1 MVWALCPFCV
11 QIEKGISMNPLILK
25 ELESKMQCNCDLDNW
40 QPEPST
46 GHSSVCRIHKK
57 AMSLQEHEI
66 KLNPPAAEAYDW
78 EADAARERI
87 RLKEEKLKEE
97 RERDA
102 FKCHCNY
109 QLGMG
114 PNLQCP
120 LHGPRQHLHYGAVNA
135 RQEIARLKEKAT
147 DRKWEVKRLKK
158 LLEQISE
165 ISDSR
170 VIKSMIKLGLDT
182 KRQDA
187 CTCQFSEEHYKVGCP
202 IHDPALRPETNGAI

>member
-1 MVWALCPFCV
+1 
-11 QIEKGISMNPLILK
+11 MNPLPIVK

-40 QPEPST
+40 QPEPTT
-46 GHSSVCRIHKK
+46 GHSTVCRIHKK

-66 KLNPPAAEAYDW
+66 KPEPEAYDW

-87 RLKEEKLKEE
+87 RKKEEKLKEE
-97 RERDA
+97 RERDE

-109 QLGMG
+109 HLGMG

-120 LHGPRQHLHYGAVNA
+120 MHGPRKHLHHGAVNS
-135 RQEIARLKEKAT
+135 RKEIARLKEKAA

-158 LLEQISE
+158 LLADIAE

-182 KRQDA
+182 QRQ
-187 CTCQFSEEHYKVGCP
+187 EV
-202 IHDPALRPETNGAI
+202 